1 MAKIFTT
8 EIDIRTIRNEPLKS
22 DLETAFGRNHIVYVD
37 FEISEWEVLG
47 PEPEIGVLRSRY
59 EPLEIRI
66 FSILNQEV
74 DSSYSS
80 CSRCARSHEV
90 ISEAN
95 VDVSGLSSLVR
106 KHIEELCI
114 EDSQDNDWAFQ
125 THQHWTS
132 IRAEHQMEAARERE
146 MD

>member
-8 EIDIRTIRNEPLKS
+8 EIDIRTLRNEPLKA

-59 EPLEIRI
+59 EPLEIGI
-66 FSILNQEV
+66 VSILNQEV
-74 DSSYSS
+74 DSSY
-80 CSRCARSHEV
+80 EV

-95 VDVSGLSSLVR
+95 VDVSSLSSFVR

-125 THQHWTS
+125 AHQHWAST
-132 IRAEHQMEAARERE
+132 RAEHQMEAARERE